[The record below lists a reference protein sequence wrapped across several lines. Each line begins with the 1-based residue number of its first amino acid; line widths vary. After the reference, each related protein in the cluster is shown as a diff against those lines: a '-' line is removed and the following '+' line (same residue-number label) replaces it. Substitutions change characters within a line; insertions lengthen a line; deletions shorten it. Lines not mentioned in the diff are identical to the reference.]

1 MTPHHLPAIWHRLSK
16 RSSRPDQAQAHSG
29 SLPPSEEILILQ
41 QKEEK
46 HGCTQA
52 THLRLSHGF
61 YPRILPRLLPPSP
74 YRDNIRRH
82 PSNREMMY
90 WSFSSPGPSAA
101 NLAEGRRSRGMGVS
115 DAATPPLLGGFCPQE
130 SQPLPRCGQG
140 AETPERQL
148 WPPPSWGYV
157 YCYCHYYY
165 Y

>member
-1 MTPHHLPAIWHRLSK
+1 MTPHHLPTIWHRLSK
-16 RSSRPDQAQAHSG
+16 GRPAQIRRKPTQAACPLLRSST
-29 SLPPSEEILILQ
+29 EE
-41 QKEEK
+41 EEK

-61 YPRILPRLLPPSP
+61 YPWILPRLLPPSP

-115 DAATPPLLGGFCPQE
+115 DAATPLLLGGFGPQE

-148 WPPPSWGYV
+148 WPPPSWGSILYIIL
-157 YCYCHYYY
+157 YYGIL
-165 Y
+165 